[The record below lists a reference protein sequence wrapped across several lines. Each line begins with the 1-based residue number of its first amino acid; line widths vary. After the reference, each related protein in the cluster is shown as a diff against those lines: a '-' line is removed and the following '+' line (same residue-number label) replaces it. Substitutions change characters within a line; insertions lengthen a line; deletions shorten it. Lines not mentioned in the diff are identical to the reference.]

1 MNTNKRDLTSE
12 VQSCIKQLE
21 QFMEASMHK
30 NYEQEM
36 PAMPTLTTQ
45 MPVTAQLH
53 QLNVPVKTAAL
64 QEKFTERRMSGTYEQ
79 EMLAMPASTTRSAAT
94 TPHDY
99 LSESDKADLMKE
111 NLKAAYLKEIYEQET
126 LAMPTSTTRS
136 STTSALHYL
145 NQPVKPSAL
154 QDAIFKSV
162 NCSIIATDVN
172 GVIQIYN
179 AGAERML
186 GYASADVINKKTTAD
201 LCQSDELKNR
211 AKALSVEFGTSIKT
225 GIETL
230 TLKASQGVE
239 DIYELSYI
247 RNDGSTIPVVMTVT
261 ALRQDDEDIIGYLFI
276 GTDNINREKE
286 RNQLLLSD
294 AALKAIAEGVVIT
307 DSEGL
312 TIYANN
318 AYLAMTG
325 YSLDELMGNNLSML
339 QGRLTDTN
347 DISAVRKSIDS
358 GSIYS
363 GEILNYKKDGSIF
376 WNHMTISPIENN
388 ITTKKNYIGITKDIT
403 ARKKNDE
410 QNRSFAYLDP
420 LTNLPN
426 RRLLHDRMQQ
436 AIAGNSRSGNHS
448 ALIVLDFDNFKILN
462 DSYGHEAG
470 DLFLIETAKR
480 LKNCTR
486 ENDTVARLGGDEFII
501 LLNNLNTTK
510 EIANIEAVKV
520 SEKIKD
526 LLSKTFLI
534 ENDLKNNKNI
544 EYNCNV
550 SLGLVLFTSPEIS
563 LNNIIN
569 CADSAMYSAKK
580 TGKNSISLM
589 EFEELNTKQR
599 NYG

>member
-1 MNTNKRDLTSE
+1 MSTKKRDLTSE

-21 QFMEASMHK
+21 QFMEASMQK
-30 NYEQEM
+30 TYEHEM

-45 MPVTAQLH
+45 MPVTARLH
-53 QLNVPVKTAAL
+53 HLNVPVKTAAP
-64 QEKFTERRMSGTYEQ
+64 QEKMTEMRMNGTYEQ
-79 EMLAMPASTTRSAAT
+79 EMYAMPASTTRSAAT
-94 TPHDY
+94 TPHHY
-99 LSESDKADLMKE
+99 VSETEKADLQKE
-111 NLKAAYLKEIYEQET
+111 NLKEAYLKEIYEQET

-136 STTSALHYL
+136 STSSALHYL
-145 NQPVKPSAL
+145 NQTVKPSAL

-162 NCSIIATDVN
+162 NCSIIATDAN
-172 GVIQIYN
+172 GVIQIFN

-186 GYASADVINKKTTAD
+186 GYDAVDVINKKTPAD
-201 LCQSDELKNR
+201 LSHPEEMKNR
-211 AKALSVEFGTSIKT
+211 AKALSVEFGTNVKT
-225 GIETL
+225 GIEAL
-230 TLKASQGVE
+230 TLKAAQGVE
-239 DIYELSYI
+239 DIYEMSCI
-247 RNDGSTIPVVMTVT
+247 RHDGSRIPVVMTVT
-261 ALRQDDEDIIGYLFI
+261 ALRQDDEDIIGYLFM
-276 GTDNINREKE
+276 GTNNIKREKE

-294 AALKAIAEGVVIT
+294 AALKAIAEGVVMT

-347 DISAVRKSIDS
+347 DISAVRKSIDN

-388 ITTKKNYIGITKDIT
+388 IKTKKNYIGITKDIT
-403 ARKKNDE
+403 VRKKSDE
-410 QNRSFAYLDP
+410 ENKTYAYLDP

-436 AIAGNSRSGNHS
+436 AIAGNNRSGNHS

-480 LKNCTR
+480 LKSCTR

-501 LLNNLNTTK
+501 LLNNLNTTR
-510 EIANIEAVKV
+510 EIANLEAFKV
-520 SEKIKD
+520 AEKIKD
-526 LLSKTFLI
+526 ILSKTFTT
-534 ENDLKNNKNI
+534 ENKIRDKTPI
-544 EYNCNV
+544 EYNCNA
-550 SLGLVLFTSPEIS
+550 SLGLVLFTNPEIS
-563 LNNIIN
+563 LNNILN

-589 EFEELNTKQR
+589 EFEELSTKQK
-599 NYG
+599 NYS